1 MIGEVAGRVEVASID
16 VVLGDEFAP
25 RVALVAI

>member
-1 MIGEVAGRVEVASID
+1 MTGEVAGRVVVASID

-25 RVALVAI
+25 GGVLVAK